1 MGKINISRY
10 VNTTELKFEVE
21 FITPAFLGGAD
32 GNAEIRTAP
41 FKNLIRRWWRIVN
54 GNLNSDELWQKE
66 SELFGSTEK
75 NPETENKIFGKSKI
89 ELKIVNNFPCQDLY
103 SNDSEKNKL
112 NNFLYL
118 GYGPI
123 LNKQAETRR
132 FIKPNSKIP
141 MVLTVPKNER
151 DSFINILSL
160 INLFGSIGS
169 RSRKGFGSISI
180 IPNEDFNLSNLNKL
194 KEDIPSLF
202 LEHSKMI
209 NKKNYPFCIGKDGK
223 GVLCWNTAS
232 PKDTYEEVL
241 NELTEIY
248 RNVVKTAKENSS
260 NNGRIILGSATG
272 IKGID
277 EIKRIPSPLI
287 LKVVK
292 SGKKYTGRIF
302 HLPFNIN
309 TEIKDQDKIWSAIYS
324 CLDNLGLKRFGGAS
338 K

>member
-41 FKNLIRRWWRIVN
+41 FKNLIRRWWRIAN
-54 GNLNSDELWQKE
+54 GNLNSNELWQKE

-112 NNFLYL
+112 NKFLYL

-123 LNKQAETRR
+123 SNKQAETRR

-141 MVLTVPKNER
+141 MILTVPKNEKE
-151 DSFINILSL
+151 SFINILSL

-180 IPNEDFNLSNLNKL
+180 IPNEDFKLSNLNKL
-194 KEDIPSLF
+194 KEDISSLF
-202 LEHSKMI
+202 LEPSKMNI
-209 NKKNYPFCIGKDGK
+209 KNYPFCIGKDEK
-223 GVLCWNTAS
+223 GVLCWNTIT

-248 RNVVKTAKENSS
+248 RNVVKAAKEKSS
-260 NNGRIILGSATG
+260 NGRMILGSAVG

-277 EIKRIPSPLI
+277 EIKRIPSSLI
-287 LKVVK
+287 LKVAK

-309 TEIKDQDKIWSAIYS
+309 TEIKDQDKVWSAIYS